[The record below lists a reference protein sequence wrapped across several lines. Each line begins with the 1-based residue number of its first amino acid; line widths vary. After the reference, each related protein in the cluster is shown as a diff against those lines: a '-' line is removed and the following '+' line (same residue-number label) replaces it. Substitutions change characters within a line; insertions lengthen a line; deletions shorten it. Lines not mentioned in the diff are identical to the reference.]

1 MTEPESHTLA
11 YLRRIDEKL
20 DRVED
25 RLGRVEGRL
34 EGVEGRLG
42 RIEDELLVLKVS
54 RGAWKGVRSRP
65 RGSRPSS
72 IGTSADLPTWGAAP
86 PSWKGARTGERGPS
100 VDAPCGMLCTRR
112 AKGRAHVLATC
123 SRVMPA
129 WLLRSIRPSERN
141 APPSSAWYPVRN
153 GGCFSHWFPNSR
165 AAIRWLLAL
174 PG

>member
-129 WLLRSIRPSERN
+129 WLRARSGQASAMLRLQRLVP
-141 APPSSAWYPVRN
+141 